1 MPRWAILV
9 DNLDSSKRGQVRV
22 STASTKNLPTSTAV
36 LMSNW
41 EEGTFLA
48 RVGSFSGWRR
58 QSSYPGG
65 EKTWKRHRFWGVTI
79 LQQILIIYS
88 KCRMVVFH
96 DFSWFEKSNW
106 KTPLGTYEKLDL
118 VARCVHTE
126 NEHFDTWWPWVQF
139 IHMQTL
145 MLMAF
150 TQQNW
155 NKQNWKASTYSVH
168 NLNQEPFRICD
179 SEFSFKCT
187 IWFRTTVQH
196 WLLEKESP
204 WMAHIRSSNKQ
215 TALKVPWNKLFK
227 RWFCHLLC
235 WFLTF

>member
-41 EEGTFLA
+41 VEGTFLA

-65 EKTWKRHRFWGVTI
+65 DKTWKRNRFWGVTI
-79 LQQILIIYS
+79 LQQIWIICS

-118 VARCVHTE
+118 VARCVRTE

-139 IHMQTL
+139 IQMQTL
-145 MLMAF
+145 PLF
-150 TQQNW
+150 SKPTSDIKGISGLWFINQLELGKSVNGFYTW
-155 NKQNWKASTYSVH
+155 FSSESFKIKQNWKTLTFSVH
-168 NLNQEPFRICD
+168 NLNQPFRIYD
-179 SEFSFKCT
+179 SEFSLN
-187 IWFRTTVQH
+187 VQIGFVQP
-196 WLLEKESP
+196 LS
-204 WMAHIRSSNKQ
+204 IDY
-215 TALKVPWNKLFK
+215 
-227 RWFCHLLC
+227 
-235 WFLTF
+235 